1 MGLLFALI
9 SSAMWGTA
17 DFLGGTMSRRLPVVA
32 VVLGSQCCAFVVMLV
47 VATVS
52 GSWGSPRDYVVA
64 GVGAGLTGLIGLSL
78 FYAALATGTMGIV
91 SPIAALGVLVP
102 LAFGLVLG
110 QLPTA
115 GQYIGIALALLGI
128 ILASG
133 PEISGASG
141 VRPVLLALGAALGF
155 GLSETFIAQGSVTSV
170 TMTMLTMRTVSVLVA
185 IGAIVVTRSIGG
197 VRAAD
202 LRMLA
207 VIGLFDVLANVA
219 FGLATQKSLLPLVAV
234 LGNLYPV
241 MTVLLAWRI
250 LHERLARMQ
259 YVGIAV
265 ALLGVVA
272 ISALGTT

>member
-1 MGLLFALI
+1 MGLLFALF
-9 SSAMWGTA
+9 SSVMWGTA
-17 DFLGGTMSRRLPVVA
+17 DFLGGVMSRRLPVVA

-47 VATVS
+47 VATAS
-52 GSWGSPRDYVVA
+52 GSWGTPRDYLVSGIA
-64 GVGAGLTGLIGLSL
+64 AGLTGLIGLSL

-115 GQYIGIALALLGI
+115 GQYVGIALALLGI

-141 VRPVLLALGAALGF
+141 VRPVVLALFAALGF
-155 GLSETFIAQGSVTSV
+155 GLSELFIAQGSTTSV
-170 TMTMLTMRTVSVLVA
+170 TMTMMTMRTVSVLVA
-185 IGAIVVTRSIGG
+185 IGAIALSRSLGG
-197 VRAAD
+197 VRASD

-207 VIGLFDVLANVA
+207 IIGVFDVMANVA
-219 FGLATQKSLLPLVAV
+219 FGLATQRSLLPLVAV

-241 MTVLLAWRI
+241 VTVILAWRV
-250 LHERLARMQ
+250 LHERLATLQ
-259 YVGIAV
+259 YVGVAI

-272 ISALGTT
+272 ISALGNG